1 MLRLLRRSR
10 RFTKALPLLPLT
22 PLSSS
27 GEPSE
32 PVQSAGDASV
42 SKPAAEPPDKGPSG
56 QSPLTFGKVFGAI
69 PRVTQ
74 VNTPNINQRI
84 SEVFGLPT
92 VRSSEEFRKSYVEG
106 RDVLRYLI
114 LSKC

>member
-1 MLRLLRRSR
+1 MLRFLRRS

-22 PLSSS
+22 SLSSS

-32 PVQSAGDASV
+32 SVHSAGDVSV
-42 SKPAAEPPDKGPSG
+42 PRPAAEPPNKDPSR

-84 SEVFGLPT
+84 SDVFGLPT
-92 VRSSEEFRKSYVEG
+92 VTSSEEFRKSYVEG
-106 RDVLRYLI
+106 RDVLRYVI
-114 LSKC
+114 LSPF